1 MMKLWNHPVVIIP
14 KNQILSML
22 EKGYVKYVPLINDFY
37 PRIKFLK
44 VNLKELPMSVLWKE
58 GLKFSYLKE
67 DCLHKDMEDFLF
79 KILGEGFRLDRDVIR
94 EVLGKPTVN
103 HCHLN

>member
-1 MMKLWNHPVVIIP
+1 MK
-14 KNQILSML
+14 S
-22 EKGYVKYVPLINDFY
+22 VPLANVSY
-37 PRIKFLK
+37 PGTKPLK
-44 VNLKELPMSVLWKE
+44 VDSEELPMSVLWG
-58 GLKFSYLKE
+58 GLKSSSLKE
-67 DCLHKDMEDFLF
+67 DHLHKDMEDFLF